1 MTTNQPNTT
10 MQTTDLR
17 ADITESLQ
25 FHGAD
30 ASESA
35 DNDNVILITAADG
48 DRYKLTIEKL

>member
-1 MTTNQPNTT
+1 